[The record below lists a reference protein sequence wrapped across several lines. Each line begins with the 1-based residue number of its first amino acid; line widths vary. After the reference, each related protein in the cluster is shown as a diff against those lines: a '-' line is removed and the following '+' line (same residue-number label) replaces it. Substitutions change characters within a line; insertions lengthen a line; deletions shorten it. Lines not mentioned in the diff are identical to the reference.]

1 MKTAIKLILIY
12 LGLQLLSAAVVGL
25 IIMLITL
32 LKGGDAAT
40 NAAGV
45 ALAPS
50 MLLAIISMFIY
61 MWKANYIPRT
71 SGSYSI
77 LSLPF
82 VVVTLLSGISLFIL
96 MDFLT
101 SMLSWIPNLME
112 EQFNMLQSGWL
123 GILTITILGPVLEEL
138 LFRGGATRALLEKY
152 SPRKAIFLSAL
163 LFGVFH
169 LNPAQIVGA
178 FFGGLVLAWVYYR
191 TRSLTLPILI
201 HILINSSSVFLTLR
215 HPHIDSLKDLMATTP
230 YYILIFLAS
239 ALFVVCCSWIRRN
252 TQNINSSI

>member
-25 IIMLITL
+25 IIVLVTMVR
-32 LKGGDAAT
+32 GGNVATDAT
-40 NAAGV
+40 SL

-50 MLLAIISMFIY
+50 MLLSMVVMFVY
-61 MWKANYIPRT
+61 MWKADYIPRT
-71 SGSYSI
+71 SKSYSV
-77 LSLPF
+77 LSVPF
-82 VVVTLLSGISLFIL
+82 VVVTLLTGASLFVL

-101 SMLSWIPNLME
+101 SALSWIPNLME

-152 SPRKAIFLSAL
+152 SPWKAIFLSAL

-178 FFGGLVLAWVYYR
+178 FFGGLLFAWMYYR
-191 TRSLTLPILI
+191 TRSLAPCILI

-215 HPHIDSLKDLMATTP
+215 YPHIDSLKELMTTTP

-239 ALFVVCCSWIRRN
+239 ALFVVCCNWIKRN
-252 TQNINSSI
+252 TQNSNSTI

>member
-25 IIMLITL
+25 MVMLVAV
-32 LKGGDAAT
+32 LKRGGASA
-40 NAAGV
+40 NAV
-45 ALAPS
+45 EDALAPS
-50 MLLAIISMFIY
+50 MLLAMMSMFVY

-71 SGSYSI
+71 SKSYSI

-82 VVVTLLSGISLFIL
+82 IGVTLLAGASLFVL

-101 SMLSWIPNLME
+101 SLLSWIPNLME
-112 EQFNMLQSGWL
+112 EQFNILQSGWL
-123 GILTITILGPVLEEL
+123 GILTITFLGPILEEL
-138 LFRGGATRALLEKY
+138 LFRGGATGALLEKY
-152 SPRKAIFLSAL
+152 SPGKAIFLSAL

-178 FFGGLVLAWVYYR
+178 FFGGLLFAWIYYR
-191 TRSLTLPILI
+191 TRSLTPCILI

-215 HPHIDSLKDLMATTP
+215 YPHIDNLKELMTTTP
-230 YYILIFLAS
+230 YYIMLFLAS
-239 ALFVVCCSWIRRN
+239 VLFVVCCYWIKRN
-252 TQNINSSI
+252 TQNLTSTI